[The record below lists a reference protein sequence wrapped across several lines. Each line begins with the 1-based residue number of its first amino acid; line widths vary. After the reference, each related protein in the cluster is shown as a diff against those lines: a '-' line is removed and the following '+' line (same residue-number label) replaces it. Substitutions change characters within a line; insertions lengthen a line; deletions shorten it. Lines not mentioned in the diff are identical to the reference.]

1 MDFFSEDGN
10 VGIAASNRIRGVVLH
25 DILAG
30 IVVPADL
37 DKAVRKAVDTGEI
50 TAEEA
55 SEIRSLLAER
65 ITQGVRN
72 GWFPEDASKVL
83 NETSLI
89 ASSGRLYRPDRVVLD
104 GGKVVIIDYKF
115 GEHYKKYEKQL
126 TGYADLWRKMGY
138 EDVSAILWYVHTGE
152 IMAL

>member
-1 MDFFSEDGN
+1 M
-10 VGIAASNRIRGVVLH
+10 LH

-30 IVVPADL
+30 IVVPEDM
-37 DKAVRKAVDTGEI
+37 DKAVRKAVDAGEI
-50 TAEEA
+50 TSEEA
-55 SEIRSLLAER
+55 SEIKSLLAER
-65 ITQGVRN
+65 IAQGVRN

-89 ASSGRLYRPDRVVLD
+89 ASSGKLYRPDRVVLD
-104 GGKVVIIDYKF
+104 GGKVLIFLIMFTELIID
-115 GEHYKKYEKQL
+115 YEKQL

-152 IMAL
+152 IIAV